1 MATQPC
7 DGCGRPVSVAGGIAN
22 LWSFEKSTTDGL
34 QLELADGTDHF
45 LCFECVDDL
54 PDDAAEAD
62 VDALPDRPP
71 DEPIGRPEWADAGD
85 GGLQWAFVGTGL
97 GALAGAGIGIF
108 TGSLEY
114 WFVTGAA
121 IGLLLALLVERLRTR
136 TDG

>member
-22 LWSFEKSTTDGL
+22 LWSFEKSTTQGL
-34 QLELADGTDHF
+34 QLELTDGTDHF

-54 PDDAAEAD
+54 PDEATEAD
-62 VDALPDRPP
+62 VEALPDRPP
-71 DEPIGRPEWADAGD
+71 DEPIDRPEWADERD
-85 GGLQWAFVGTGL
+85 GGLQWAFAGTGL
-97 GALAGAGIGIF
+97 GALAGAGIGLA

-121 IGLLLALLVERLRTR
+121 IGLLLALGAERLAGRS
-136 TDG
+136 GS